1 MSKELM
7 VENMRERAEFS
18 TKAQAEEA
26 YDAIIGAMAEE
37 LGNGG
42 SVTLRNFGTFTVT
55 TRKARKG
62 RNPRTGEAIDIPAS
76 KAVKFKPGKEL
87 EEAAAAIKAGWGV
100 DWVDYRMFQR
110 SVSRQLAD
118 IKAALDVKGLNKDKL
133 GELYDDAMRR
143 YKEFSFS
150 GGKAWE
156 EMRKGFTGA
165 FNELKTAFQ
174 KARER
179 F

>member
-1 MSKELM
+1 MTKELM
-7 VENMRERAEFS
+7 VESMKERAELS
-18 TKAQAEEA
+18 SKAQAEEA
-26 YDAIIGAMAEE
+26 YEAILGAIVEE
-37 LGNGG
+37 LGGG
-42 SVTLRNFGTFTVT
+42 GTVALRNFGTFSVVA
-55 TRKARKG
+55 RKARKG

-87 EEAAAAIKAGWGV
+87 EETAAAIKAGWGM
-100 DWVDYRMFQR
+100 DWVDYRAFQR

-143 YKEFSFS
+143 YKEVSFS

-165 FNELKTAFQ
+165 FNELKSAFQ
-174 KARER
+174 KAKER